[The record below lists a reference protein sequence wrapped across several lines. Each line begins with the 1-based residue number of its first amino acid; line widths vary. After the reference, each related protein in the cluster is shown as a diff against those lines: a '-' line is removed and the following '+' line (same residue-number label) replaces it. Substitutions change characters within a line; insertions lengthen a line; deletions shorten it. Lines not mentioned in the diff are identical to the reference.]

1 VPIDQPE
8 FCDLVCFN
16 LYQGWRR
23 IQAIYRQAFPE
34 GVTPPRA
41 YLLCAC
47 GPGEATTVTSL
58 LAVMGLDAAAMSG
71 LLGRLEADRLLTR
84 SVNPHDRREV
94 LVTLTGAGVR
104 LREQC
109 LTALRGADQMLRE
122 QIDDRD
128 AEGLKTVVDQ
138 LGRIT

>member
-1 VPIDQPE
+1 M
-8 FCDLVCFN
+8 
-16 LYQGWRR
+16 
-23 IQAIYRQAFPE
+23 
-34 GVTPPRA
+34 
-41 YLLCAC
+41 
-47 GPGEATTVTSL
+47 TSL

-71 LLGRLEADRLLTR
+71 LLGRLEADGLLTR